1 MEYVGLENIIR
12 LPSDVKIDDFSPLQ
26 TETWVHVGNW
36 ASNVSHEIHENSF
49 TFRHMLFHENSN
61 LEILPGS
68 VLYQITTAILHVY
81 GKMHFLLMREKEFVH
96 GV

>member
-1 MEYVGLENIIR
+1 M
-12 LPSDVKIDDFSPLQ
+12 
-26 TETWVHVGNW
+26 
-36 ASNVSHEIHENSF
+36 SHEIHKNSF

-96 GV
+96 GVCNKIVKFLEFHGLRLALFVV